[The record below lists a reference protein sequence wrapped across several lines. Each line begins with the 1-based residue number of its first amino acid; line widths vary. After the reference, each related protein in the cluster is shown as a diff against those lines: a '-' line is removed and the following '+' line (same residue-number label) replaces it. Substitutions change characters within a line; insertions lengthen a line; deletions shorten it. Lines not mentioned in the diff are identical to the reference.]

1 MIDALSSDRLIG
13 YVPILLPLLI
23 ALSGWLTLRLTLLA
37 AVWPRR
43 AIGLPPFLGWQ
54 GYLFSHTEHY
64 ITHWSRGLLEKLGTL
79 DQIFE
84 HVGPEKI
91 ISHQL
96 SRLRPQVDS
105 FIDDVMLTRNQVLW
119 ENLPILVKNRFY
131 ARAHRMLPRIID
143 DIVEDLG
150 DSMNRI
156 ITYPQL
162 LHFAEQDTPGT
173 LERFYQL
180 LTRQVFDRLVY
191 FCALAGFAGGLLQC
205 GVAWLLADSHF
216 PLFWILTGAGIGLF
230 FFWLAQH
237 RIGTPAVPTVFGPF
251 TLRNPISRLRLRQDR
266 ELAEFLSHNILSPR
280 NIARTLVLGGK
291 ARHAHIIIK
300 KRIAPLVEEFDVRTF
315 AQLTVGPI
323 GYVNLKQSLAE
334 KLAESFLDPFEDE
347 RFNQERA
354 KALAEFLHDRIE
366 KLPDQLFYQQMK
378 WTLEPLAFL
387 GTCVGTLLGAAAG
400 GLQWMLLYF

>member
-13 YVPILLPLLI
+13 YIPILLPLLI
-23 ALSGWLTLRLTLLA
+23 ALSGWLTLRLA
-37 AVWPRR
+37 QWASVWPRR
-43 AIGLPPFLGWQ
+43 FIGLPPYLGWQ
-54 GYLFSHTEHY
+54 GYLFSHLELY
-64 ITHWSRGLLEKLGTL
+64 VTHWSRGLLEKLGTL

-105 FIDDVMLTRNQVLW
+105 FIDEVMTSRNQVLW

-150 DSMNRI
+150 DSLRRI
-156 ITYPQL
+156 VTYPQL
-162 LHFAEQDTPGT
+162 LYFAEQDAPGT
-173 LERFYQL
+173 LVRFYDL
-180 LTRQVFDRLVY
+180 LTRRAFERLAR
-191 FCALAGFAGGLLQC
+191 FCALAGFLGGLAQC
-205 GVAWLLADSHF
+205 VAGWLLKTSD
-216 PLFWILTGAGIGLF
+216 PLFWTLTGASIGVG
-230 FFWLAQH
+230 FFWLAQ
-237 RIGTPAVPTVFGPF
+237 RRASTPVVPTVFGPF
-251 TLRNPISRLRLRQDR
+251 TLRSTLNRLRPRMNR
-266 ELAEFLSHNILSPR
+266 ELAEFLSQTVLSPR
-280 NIARTLVLGGK
+280 NIARTLVLGGR

-300 KRIAPLVEEFDVRTF
+300 KRIAPLVEELDVRTF

-323 GYVNLKQSLAE
+323 GYVNLKQSMAD

-354 KALAEFLHDRIE
+354 KALAEFLHHRIE
-366 KLPDQLFYQQMK
+366 NLPDQLFYQQMK
-378 WTLEPLAFL
+378 WTLEPLAIL
-387 GTCVGTLLGAAAG
+387 GTCAGIALGAAAG
-400 GLQWMLLYF
+400 GLQWLLLYF

>member
-13 YVPILLPLLI
+13 YIPVLLPLLI
-23 ALSGWLTLRLTLLA
+23 ALSGWLALRLAQWA

-43 AIGLPPFLGWQ
+43 FIGLPPYLGWQ
-54 GYLFSHTEHY
+54 GYLFSHLELYVTR
-64 ITHWSRGLLEKLGTL
+64 WSRGLLEKLGTL

-105 FIDDVMLTRNQVLW
+105 FIDDVMASRNQVLW

-150 DSMNRI
+150 DSLRRI
-156 ITYPQL
+156 VTYPQL
-162 LHFAEQDTPGT
+162 LHFAEQDAPGT
-173 LERFYQL
+173 LARFYDL
-180 LTRQVFDRLVY
+180 LTRRAFDRLVR
-191 FCALAGFAGGLLQC
+191 FCVTAGFLGGLAQC
-205 GVAWLLADSHF
+205 AAGWLLDARH
-216 PLFWILTGAGIGLF
+216 PLFWILTGATIGLC
-230 FFWLAQH
+230 FFWLAQ
-237 RIGTPAVPTVFGPF
+237 RRVNTPVVPTVFGPF
-251 TLRNPISRLRLRQDR
+251 TLRSTLNRLRPRQDR
-266 ELAEFLSHNILSPR
+266 DLAEFLSHNILSPR

-300 KRIAPLVEEFDVRTF
+300 KRIAPLVEELDVRTF

-323 GYVNLKQSLAE
+323 GYVNLKQSLAD

-354 KALAEFLHDRIE
+354 NALAEFLHDRIE
-366 KLPDQLFYQQMK
+366 NLPDQLFYQQMK
-378 WTLEPLAFL
+378 WTLEPLAII
-387 GTCVGTLLGAAAG
+387 GTCAGMLLGAGAG
-400 GLQWMLLYF
+400 GLQWMLLFF

>member
-1 MIDALSSDRLIG
+1 MIDALSSDHLIG
-13 YVPILLPLLI
+13 LVPVLLPLLM
-23 ALSGWLTLRLTLLA
+23 AVAGWLTLRLAQWA
-37 AVWPRR
+37 AVWPQRF
-43 AIGLPPFLGWQ
+43 IGIPPYLGWQ
-54 GYLFSHTEHY
+54 GYLFARTEQY

-79 DQIFE
+79 DQVFE

-105 FIDDVMLTRNQVLW
+105 FIDEVMTTRNQVLW

-150 DSMNRI
+150 DSLRRLVS
-156 ITYPQL
+156 YPQL
-162 LHFAEQDTPGT
+162 LHFAEQDDPGT
-173 LERFYQL
+173 LQRLYDV
-180 LTRQVFDRLVY
+180 LTQRAFDRLARL
-191 FCALAGFAGGLLQC
+191 CAGAGFIAGLAQLGI
-205 GVAWLLADSHF
+205 AWMLNTPQSLY
-216 PLFWILTGAGIGLF
+216 WILSGATIGIG
-230 FFWLAQH
+230 FFWLCQ
-237 RIGTPAVPTVFGPF
+237 RWIVTPASPAKIGPLTVRSL
-251 TLRNPISRLRLRQDR
+251 TSSLRNQQNR
-266 ELAEFLSHNILSPR
+266 ELAELLSQTVLSPR

-347 RFNQERA
+347 RFNQERG
-354 KALAEFLHDRIE
+354 KALAEFLYDRIE
-366 KLPDQLFYQQMK
+366 TLPDQLFFQQMK
-378 WTLEPLAFL
+378 WTLDPLAII
-387 GTCVGTLLGAAAG
+387 GTCAGILFGAAMG
-400 GLQWMLLYF
+400 GLQWILLFS